1 MELSPLRCLIKVCRH
16 KHYLTSTTRASK
28 CNFRKSWYV
37 SVILHVCLERFF
49 SLKSYINL
57 LLCALS
63 TQHRFLVHLH
73 FWFFFSSSSCLLAHF
88 LSEFMNFFSSMF
100 SLTTMFSNNSLMKL
114 FTQFLNIF
122 QKKKAFLSF

>member
-1 MELSPLRCLIKVCRH
+1 MKLSPLRCLIKVCRH
-16 KHYLTSTTRASK
+16 KHYLTSTTRGSK

-49 SLKSYINL
+49 FFKKLYKLTALCIIN
-57 LLCALS
+57 S
-63 TQHRFLVHLH
+63 TQIFSASSFLV
-73 FWFFFSSSSCLLAHF
+73 FFSSSCLLAHF

-100 SLTTMFSNNSLMKL
+100 SLTTMFSNISLMKL